1 MGCRRAAPM
10 QRANAM
16 TLARRRFLQ
25 LAAGAA
31 ALPVR
36 LAKAQSYPTRPVRI
50 IIGFGPGASGDIS
63 ARVLAQALTQRL
75 GQQFI
80 VENRSGA
87 GSNIATNFV
96 AHAPNDGY
104 TLLQGTVANTINP
117 VITPNL
123 GFDFV
128 KDFAPISLFS
138 TLPNIVVVHPSLGVR
153 TVQELIKLAREK
165 PGQLSFGSAG
175 VGGTSHFTGEL
186 FNVMAGTNLV
196 HVPYPGTAQ
205 AATDLLSGRV
215 QVMFSPASTVLQFVA
230 EGKLVALASSTL
242 RRASVAPDLPTI
254 SEAGL
259 PGFDTAGWFGLLA
272 PAGTAREIIE
282 HLAAASN
289 EAAKSP
295 DVVATLARQGFDMAG
310 CSTTAARLRNPHRPN
325 AVYWCERPIERPR
338 PAVNPVGAKPLIALT
353 GATGFIGQCLLR
365 DLPKR
370 GYRLR
375 VLLRRPSAVVGDLAR
390 PQNMAAALAD
400 ADAVIHSA
408 GVAHA
413 MSGLPEDDYRVL
425 NTEATIALARA
436 AQRAGV
442 KRFIFLSSIR
452 AQAGPTADR
461 VLTEDL
467 APQPTEA
474 YGRSK
479 LAAEQGLAALDLDWV
494 ALRLVLVYGAGVKGN
509 MAELLRFARA
519 PYPLPLGALRGR
531 RSLLALDNLVAAI
544 DTVLAAPGRLR
555 RPLLVADPAALT
567 IPEMITAMRR
577 GLGRS
582 PGLIPVPPPLLKTAL
597 RAAGRTEIYQRLA
610 GSLVA
615 DPAALLRLGWTP
627 PVTTPDALA
636 ALARS

>member
-1 MGCRRAAPM
+1 
-10 QRANAM
+10 
-16 TLARRRFLQ
+16 
-25 LAAGAA
+25 
-31 ALPVR
+31 
-36 LAKAQSYPTRPVRI
+36 
-50 IIGFGPGASGDIS
+50 
-63 ARVLAQALTQRL
+63 
-75 GQQFI
+75 
-80 VENRSGA
+80 
-87 GSNIATNFV
+87 
-96 AHAPNDGY
+96 
-104 TLLQGTVANTINP
+104 
-117 VITPNL
+117 
-123 GFDFV
+123 
-128 KDFAPISLFS
+128 
-138 TLPNIVVVHPSLGVR
+138 
-153 TVQELIKLAREK
+153 
-165 PGQLSFGSAG
+165 
-175 VGGTSHFTGEL
+175 
-186 FNVMAGTNLV
+186 
-196 HVPYPGTAQ
+196 
-205 AATDLLSGRV
+205 
-215 QVMFSPASTVLQFVA
+215 
-230 EGKLVALASSTL
+230 
-242 RRASVAPDLPTI
+242 
-254 SEAGL
+254 
-259 PGFDTAGWFGLLA
+259 
-272 PAGTAREIIE
+272 
-282 HLAAASN
+282 
-289 EAAKSP
+289 
-295 DVVATLARQGFDMAG
+295 
-310 CSTTAARLRNPHRPN
+310 
-325 AVYWCERPIERPR
+325 
-338 PAVNPVGAKPLIALT
+338 VNPVGAKPLIALT

-375 VLLRRPSAVVGDLAR
+375 VLLRRPSVVPMECASAVVGDLAR

-452 AQAGPTADR
+452 AQSGPTAEH

-479 LAAEQGLAALDLDWV
+479 LAAEQGLTELDLDWV

-509 MAELLRFARA
+509 MAELVRFARA

-555 RPLLVADPAALT
+555 RPFLVADPAALT
-567 IPEMITAMRR
+567 IPEMIAALRR
-577 GLGRS
+577 GLNRS
-582 PGLIPVPPPLLKTAL
+582 PGLIPVPPSLLEMAL

-627 PVTTPDALA
+627 PATTADALA